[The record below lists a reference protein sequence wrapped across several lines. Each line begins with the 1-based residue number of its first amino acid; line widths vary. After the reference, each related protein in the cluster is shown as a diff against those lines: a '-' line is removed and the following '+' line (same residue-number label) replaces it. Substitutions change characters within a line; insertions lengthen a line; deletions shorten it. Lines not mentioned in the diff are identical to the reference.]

1 MRIAVVIL
9 NWNGKA
15 FLEQFLANV
24 VVNSYGQGSVYVADN
39 GSTDDSVDY
48 VKRHHPEVRII
59 ETGGNLGYAG
69 GYNRALA
76 HISEPYAVLLN
87 SDVEV
92 TPDWLIPL
100 LHRMD
105 ADENI
110 AACQPK
116 LLDFNHRDRFEY
128 AGASGGFIDSWG
140 YPFCRG
146 RMFDTLEVDSGQYD
160 DARSVF
166 WATGACMMVRME
178 AFRVAGGLDADFF
191 AHMEEIDLCWRLQRA
206 GHSVWVEPLSVVYH
220 VGGGTLHKSNPRKT
234 FLNFR
239 NGLELLLKNLPY
251 NKIFSILLLRMT
263 LDGVAACRF
272 LLSGATADFWAVVKA
287 HFAFYGRLCTTWRK
301 RGGAYP
307 KLRGISSGSVVVDYF
322 VRGKKL
328 FSDLDLTKP

>member
-15 FLEQFLANV
+15 FLEQFLSNV
-24 VVNSYGQGSVYVADN
+24 VANSSQQGIVYVADN
-39 GSTDDSVDY
+39 GSTDGSVDY
-48 VKRHHPEVRII
+48 VRAHHPEVRII
-59 ETGGNLGYAG
+59 ETGGNYGYAG
-69 GYNRALA
+69 GYNRALE
-76 HISEPYAVLLN
+76 HVSEPYAVLLN

-105 ADENI
+105 SDASI

-116 LLDFNHRDRFEY
+116 LLDFNDRGRFEY
-128 AGASGGFIDSWG
+128 AGASGGFIDPWG

-146 RMFDTLEVDSGQYD
+146 RMFDTLEVDNGQYN
-160 DARSVF
+160 DARPVF
-166 WATGACMMVRME
+166 WATGACMVVRMS
-178 AFRVAGGLDADFF
+178 AFRAVGGLDADFF

-206 GHSVWVEPLSVVYH
+206 GHSIWVEPSSVVYH

-239 NGLELLLKNLPY
+239 NGLELLLKNLSS
-251 NKIFSILLLRMT
+251 NRILPVLFWRMT

-272 LLSGATADFWAVVKA
+272 LLSGATSDFWAVLKA
-287 HFAFYGRLCTTWRK
+287 HFAFYGRMPSTWRK

-307 KLRGISSGSVVVDYF
+307 KLRGVSSHSVVVDYF
-322 VRGKKL
+322 LRGRKR
-328 FSDLDLTKP
+328 FSDLDATGL